1 MVGPKL
7 SWIVYITKSLFTN
20 YKFQIEP
27 ERINKSVSSPRD
39 FFEKLYGP
47 PSNREKSVSPHS
59 NAEVPSLQTALNN
72 GTIPPTSAPT
82 SLLAPMPA
90 YPGAYLP
97 YHAMAG
103 SGPDPGAMFRF
114 DGFHLPGGLA
124 AFCK

>member
-1 MVGPKL
+1 M
-7 SWIVYITKSLFTN
+7 
-20 YKFQIEP
+20 
-27 ERINKSVSSPRD
+27 SPN
-39 FFEKLYGP
+39 
-47 PSNREKSVSPHS
+47 SNT
-59 NAEVPSLQTALNN
+59 EVPHLQTVLNS
-72 GTIPPTSAPT
+72 GAIPPTSAPT

-124 AFCK
+124 AFCKYMPLIISAFFPNALLLHAFL